1 MEGTWCSSPSAIGG
15 AFMFFKRLE
24 KYDADKSMFEIDT
37 RKPEV
42 VTDFHTVV
50 SYAIWLWVLAVI
62 LALI

>member
-1 MEGTWCSSPSAIGG
+1 
-15 AFMFFKRLE
+15 MFFKRLE